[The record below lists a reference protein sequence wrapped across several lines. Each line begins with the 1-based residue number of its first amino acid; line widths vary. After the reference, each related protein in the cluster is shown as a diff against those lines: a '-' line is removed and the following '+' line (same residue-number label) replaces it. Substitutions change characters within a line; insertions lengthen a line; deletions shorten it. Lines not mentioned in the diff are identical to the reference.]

1 MRPGLRRGRGL
12 PQRRGRGQLHPQ
24 GAGAHHL
31 GSRGPDPTP
40 PREGRGQ
47 HDDHRGALG
56 AVRGPAARPTDR
68 SADLGLG
75 GRERGQ
81 ALVRDS
87 VALPPVPDRA
97 ARIELRQGPR
107 RDPEVPAAQPA
118 PLGPEPELFQDR
130 IQWPRGRGDRHPD
143 PVRPLV
149 EPAERRALAGG
160 AAQPGNP
167 LRQPE
172 RPRGVGARRE
182 LGRGERREPDL
193 GRAQAVDGLGHPS
206 LDRPAHRVFQ
216 RRQRRPVE
224 PGHVTGLRQP
234 QTLEP
239 RMQARAQDPLELPDE
254 PFGLDEHVRP
264 CLLEL
269 DERIPRHTGSLGGL
283 EPRGLRTMMP
293 GRRLGPTTRAPRSS
307 RRRWTA
313 MDQYRR
319 YGRWLKRAAW
329 VLAIYL
335 FAAWLFMGLSPSQSL
350 SQPSLVMVQ
359 LRPVMLQ
366 ALILV
371 FFILLQFLARGNDY
385 VIYPNEYDTSFDD
398 VRGQPAAVEATQEVL
413 RVFEGFKDFKQM
425 GGYPPHGI
433 LFEGPPGTGKTLMA
447 KAIAGASG
455 VPFLFA
461 TGSGFANMF
470 MGIGNMKVRK
480 LFKKG
485 RVMSDKYGG
494 SVIFID
500 EIDAVGSRGAVTT
513 DRSGD
518 RATDRIF
525 MGAGTGGGGGMGV
538 INELLVQMDGFTVP
552 RGLWRHIRRL
562 AFRAKPKVPFYN
574 ILVIGATNRASTLD
588 PALVRPGRFDRK
600 IHVGLPDAE
609 GRQDIL
615 QYYLSK
621 VRHEPI
627 DYAKLSR
634 MTVGYSPASLKNIV
648 NEALLFAL
656 QDGRDAL
663 RWDDL
668 WAAKLSEEIGLKQSV
683 KYSQREKAMVA
694 VHEGAHAV
702 ASYALE
708 REELQIQVIT
718 IQKRESALG
727 LVSTQEIEEMFLR
740 TQKQLLARIQV
751 SLAGLVAEEIWYG
764 QTTSGPSS
772 DLVNA
777 TRNAA
782 AYVGVYG
789 MGRSL
794 ISAAASGPGPY
805 GETDPIGVVLS
816 NDERRREIDAILNDC
831 RDSVRNLL
839 LKKRHVVEGVRDALL
854 EREELVGDEIEVLMA
869 ELGEREPIEVPA
881 RLGDGQAIGPGRNG
895 QAGGGN
901 GQAPRR
907 PDAPSPP

>member
-1 MRPGLRRGRGL
+1 M
-12 PQRRGRGQLHPQ
+12 
-24 GAGAHHL
+24 
-31 GSRGPDPTP
+31 DP
-40 PREGRGQ
+40 
-47 HDDHRGALG
+47 
-56 AVRGPAARPTDR
+56 
-68 SADLGLG
+68 
-75 GRERGQ
+75 
-81 ALVRDS
+81 
-87 VALPPVPDRA
+87 
-97 ARIELRQGPR
+97 
-107 RDPEVPAAQPA
+107 
-118 PLGPEPELFQDR
+118 
-130 IQWPRGRGDRHPD
+130 
-143 PVRPLV
+143 
-149 EPAERRALAGG
+149 
-160 AAQPGNP
+160 
-167 LRQPE
+167 
-172 RPRGVGARRE
+172 
-182 LGRGERREPDL
+182 
-193 GRAQAVDGLGHPS
+193 
-206 LDRPAHRVFQ
+206 
-216 RRQRRPVE
+216 
-224 PGHVTGLRQP
+224 
-234 QTLEP
+234 
-239 RMQARAQDPLELPDE
+239 
-254 PFGLDEHVRP
+254 
-264 CLLEL
+264 
-269 DERIPRHTGSLGGL
+269 
-283 EPRGLRTMMP
+283 
-293 GRRLGPTTRAPRSS
+293 
-307 RRRWTA
+307 
-313 MDQYRR
+313 QYRR

-329 VLAIYL
+329 ILAIYL
-335 FAAWLFMGLSPSQSL
+335 FAAWLFMGLSPSQSI
-350 SQPSLVMVQ
+350 SDPELVISQ
-359 LRPVMLQ
+359 LRPFMLQ
-366 ALILV
+366 AMILV
-371 FFILLQFLARGNDY
+371 FFIILQFGAMFWFLSRGNDY

-398 VRGQPAAVEATQEVL
+398 VRGQPAAVESTQEVL

-461 TGSGFANMF
+461 TGSGFAAMF
-470 MGIGNMKVRK
+470 VGIGNLKVRR
-480 LFKKG
+480 LFKKA

-500 EIDAVGSRGAVTT
+500 EIDAVGSRGGVTT

-518 RATDRIF
+518 RSTHRII
-525 MGAGTGGGGGMGV
+525 MGGMGMGGGMGV

-552 RGLWRHIRRL
+552 RGLWRHIRRI

-574 ILVIGATNRASTLD
+574 ILVIGATNRAATLD
-588 PALVRPGRFDRK
+588 AALVRPGRFDRK

-615 QYYLSK
+615 EYYLAK

-627 DYAKLSR
+627 DYPKLSR

-668 WAAKLSEEIGLKQSV
+668 WQAKLSEEIGLKQPV
-683 KYSQREKAMVA
+683 KYSPREKAMVA

-805 GETDPIGVVLS
+805 GEVDPIGTVLS
-816 NDERRREIDAILNDC
+816 DGDRRREVDAILNDC
-831 RDSVRNLL
+831 RDNVRNLL

-881 RLGDGQAIGPGRNG
+881 TTQGDGLAFEPGGNG
-895 QAGGGN
+895 QGGGGN
-901 GQAPRR
+901 GQGQAPPR
-907 PDAPSPP
+907 PDAPPNT

>member
-1 MRPGLRRGRGL
+1 M
-12 PQRRGRGQLHPQ
+12 
-24 GAGAHHL
+24 
-31 GSRGPDPTP
+31 DP
-40 PREGRGQ
+40 
-47 HDDHRGALG
+47 
-56 AVRGPAARPTDR
+56 
-68 SADLGLG
+68 
-75 GRERGQ
+75 
-81 ALVRDS
+81 
-87 VALPPVPDRA
+87 
-97 ARIELRQGPR
+97 
-107 RDPEVPAAQPA
+107 
-118 PLGPEPELFQDR
+118 
-130 IQWPRGRGDRHPD
+130 
-143 PVRPLV
+143 
-149 EPAERRALAGG
+149 
-160 AAQPGNP
+160 
-167 LRQPE
+167 
-172 RPRGVGARRE
+172 
-182 LGRGERREPDL
+182 
-193 GRAQAVDGLGHPS
+193 
-206 LDRPAHRVFQ
+206 
-216 RRQRRPVE
+216 
-224 PGHVTGLRQP
+224 
-234 QTLEP
+234 
-239 RMQARAQDPLELPDE
+239 
-254 PFGLDEHVRP
+254 
-264 CLLEL
+264 
-269 DERIPRHTGSLGGL
+269 
-283 EPRGLRTMMP
+283 
-293 GRRLGPTTRAPRSS
+293 
-307 RRRWTA
+307 
-313 MDQYRR
+313 QYRR

-329 VLAIYL
+329 ILAIYL

-350 SQPSLVMVQ
+350 SDPDLVISQ
-359 LRPVMLQ
+359 LRPFMLQ
-366 ALILV
+366 AMILV
-371 FFILLQFLARGNDY
+371 FFIIIQFGAMFWFLSRGNDY

-398 VRGQPAAVEATQEVL
+398 VRGQPAAVESTQEVL

-461 TGSGFANMF
+461 TGSGFAAMF
-470 MGIGNMKVRK
+470 VGIGNLKVRR
-480 LFKKG
+480 LFKKA

-500 EIDAVGSRGAVTT
+500 EIDAVGSRGGVTT
-513 DRSGD
+513 DRSSD
-518 RATDRIF
+518 PSTHRII
-525 MGAGTGGGGGMGV
+525 MGGMGMGGGMGV

-552 RGLWRHIRRL
+552 RGLWRHIRRI

-574 ILVIGATNRASTLD
+574 ILVIGATNRAATLD
-588 PALVRPGRFDRK
+588 AALVRPGRFDRK

-615 QYYLSK
+615 EYYLAK

-627 DYAKLSR
+627 DYPKLSR

-668 WAAKLSEEIGLKQSV
+668 WQAKLSEEIGLKQPV
-683 KYSQREKAMVA
+683 KYSPREKAMVA

-805 GETDPIGVVLS
+805 GEVDPIGTVLS
-816 NDERRREIDAILNDC
+816 DGDRRREVDAILNDC
-831 RDSVRNLL
+831 RDNVRNLL
-839 LKKRHVVEGVRDALL
+839 LKKRHVVDGVRDALL

-881 RLGDGQAIGPGRNG
+881 TTQGEGLAFEPGGNG
-895 QAGGGN
+895 QGGGGN
-901 GQAPRR
+901 GQGQVPPR
-907 PDAPSPP
+907 PDAPPNT

>member
-1 MRPGLRRGRGL
+1 M
-12 PQRRGRGQLHPQ
+12 
-24 GAGAHHL
+24 
-31 GSRGPDPTP
+31 DP
-40 PREGRGQ
+40 
-47 HDDHRGALG
+47 
-56 AVRGPAARPTDR
+56 
-68 SADLGLG
+68 
-75 GRERGQ
+75 
-81 ALVRDS
+81 
-87 VALPPVPDRA
+87 
-97 ARIELRQGPR
+97 
-107 RDPEVPAAQPA
+107 
-118 PLGPEPELFQDR
+118 
-130 IQWPRGRGDRHPD
+130 
-143 PVRPLV
+143 
-149 EPAERRALAGG
+149 
-160 AAQPGNP
+160 
-167 LRQPE
+167 
-172 RPRGVGARRE
+172 
-182 LGRGERREPDL
+182 
-193 GRAQAVDGLGHPS
+193 
-206 LDRPAHRVFQ
+206 
-216 RRQRRPVE
+216 
-224 PGHVTGLRQP
+224 
-234 QTLEP
+234 
-239 RMQARAQDPLELPDE
+239 
-254 PFGLDEHVRP
+254 
-264 CLLEL
+264 
-269 DERIPRHTGSLGGL
+269 
-283 EPRGLRTMMP
+283 
-293 GRRLGPTTRAPRSS
+293 
-307 RRRWTA
+307 
-313 MDQYRR
+313 QYRR

-329 VLAIYL
+329 ILAIYL

-350 SQPSLVMVQ
+350 SDPDLVISQ
-359 LRPVMLQ
+359 LRPFMLQ
-366 ALILV
+366 AMILV
-371 FFILLQFLARGNDY
+371 FFIIIQFGAMFWFLSRGNDY

-398 VRGQPAAVEATQEVL
+398 VRGQPAAVESTKEVM

-461 TGSGFANMF
+461 TGSGFAAMF
-470 MGIGNMKVRK
+470 IGIGNLKVRR
-480 LFKKG
+480 LFKKA

-500 EIDAVGSRGAVTT
+500 EIDAVGSRGGVTT

-518 RATDRIF
+518 PSTHRII
-525 MGAGTGGGGGMGV
+525 MGGMGMGGGMGV

-552 RGLWRHIRRL
+552 RGLWRHVRRL
-562 AFRAKPKVPFYN
+562 ALRAKPKVPFYN
-574 ILVIGATNRASTLD
+574 ILVIGATNRAATLD
-588 PALVRPGRFDRK
+588 AALVRPGRFDRK

-615 QYYLSK
+615 EYYLAK

-627 DYAKLSR
+627 DYPKLSR

-668 WAAKLSEEIGLKQSV
+668 WQAKLTEEIGLKQSV
-683 KYSQREKAMVA
+683 KYSPREKAMVA

-805 GETDPIGVVLS
+805 GEVDPIGAVLS
-816 NDERRREIDAILNDC
+816 DGDRRREVDAILNDC
-831 RDSVRNLL
+831 RDNVRNLL

-854 EREELVGDEIEVLMA
+854 EREELVGDEIEILMA
-869 ELGEREPIEVPA
+869 ELGEREPIEIPA
-881 RLGDGQAIGPGRNG
+881 ATQGNGPAPGIGGNG
-895 QAGGGN
+895 KVGGGN
-901 GQAPRR
+901 GQGEVPPR
-907 PDAPSPP
+907 PDAPPTT

>member
-1 MRPGLRRGRGL
+1 M
-12 PQRRGRGQLHPQ
+12 
-24 GAGAHHL
+24 
-31 GSRGPDPTP
+31 DP
-40 PREGRGQ
+40 
-47 HDDHRGALG
+47 
-56 AVRGPAARPTDR
+56 
-68 SADLGLG
+68 
-75 GRERGQ
+75 
-81 ALVRDS
+81 
-87 VALPPVPDRA
+87 
-97 ARIELRQGPR
+97 
-107 RDPEVPAAQPA
+107 
-118 PLGPEPELFQDR
+118 
-130 IQWPRGRGDRHPD
+130 
-143 PVRPLV
+143 
-149 EPAERRALAGG
+149 
-160 AAQPGNP
+160 
-167 LRQPE
+167 
-172 RPRGVGARRE
+172 
-182 LGRGERREPDL
+182 
-193 GRAQAVDGLGHPS
+193 
-206 LDRPAHRVFQ
+206 
-216 RRQRRPVE
+216 
-224 PGHVTGLRQP
+224 
-234 QTLEP
+234 
-239 RMQARAQDPLELPDE
+239 
-254 PFGLDEHVRP
+254 
-264 CLLEL
+264 
-269 DERIPRHTGSLGGL
+269 
-283 EPRGLRTMMP
+283 
-293 GRRLGPTTRAPRSS
+293 
-307 RRRWTA
+307 
-313 MDQYRR
+313 QYRR

-329 VLAIYL
+329 ILAIYL
-335 FAAWLFMGLSPSQSL
+335 FAAWLFMGLSPSQSI
-350 SQPSLVMVQ
+350 SDPELVISQ
-359 LRPVMLQ
+359 LRPFMLQ
-366 ALILV
+366 AMILV
-371 FFILLQFLARGNDY
+371 FFIILQFGAMFWFLSRGNDY

-398 VRGQPAAVEATQEVL
+398 VRGQPAAVESTQEVL

-433 LFEGPPGTGKTLMA
+433 LFEGPPGTGRTLMA

-461 TGSGFANMF
+461 TGSGFAAMF
-470 MGIGNMKVRK
+470 VGIGNLKVRR
-480 LFKKG
+480 LFKKA

-500 EIDAVGSRGAVTT
+500 EIDAVGSRGGVTT

-518 RATDRIF
+518 PSTHRII
-525 MGAGTGGGGGMGV
+525 MGGMGMGGGMGV

-552 RGLWRHIRRL
+552 RGLWRHIRRI

-574 ILVIGATNRASTLD
+574 ILVIGATNRAATLD
-588 PALVRPGRFDRK
+588 AALVRPGRFDRK

-615 QYYLSK
+615 EYYLAK

-627 DYAKLSR
+627 DYPKLSR

-668 WAAKLSEEIGLKQSV
+668 WQAKLSEEIGLKQPV
-683 KYSQREKAMVA
+683 KYSPREKAMVA

-805 GETDPIGVVLS
+805 GEVDPIGTVLS
-816 NDERRREIDAILNDC
+816 DGDRRKEVDAILNDC
-831 RDSVRNLL
+831 RDKVRNLL

-869 ELGEREPIEVPA
+869 ELGEREPIDVTA
-881 RLGDGQAIGPGRNG
+881 STQGDGLAFEPGGNG
-895 QAGGGN
+895 QGGGGN
-901 GQAPRR
+901 GQGQVPPR
-907 PDAPSPP
+907 PDAPPNT

>member
-1 MRPGLRRGRGL
+1 
-12 PQRRGRGQLHPQ
+12 
-24 GAGAHHL
+24 
-31 GSRGPDPTP
+31 
-40 PREGRGQ
+40 
-47 HDDHRGALG
+47 
-56 AVRGPAARPTDR
+56 
-68 SADLGLG
+68 
-75 GRERGQ
+75 
-81 ALVRDS
+81 
-87 VALPPVPDRA
+87 
-97 ARIELRQGPR
+97 
-107 RDPEVPAAQPA
+107 
-118 PLGPEPELFQDR
+118 
-130 IQWPRGRGDRHPD
+130 
-143 PVRPLV
+143 
-149 EPAERRALAGG
+149 
-160 AAQPGNP
+160 
-167 LRQPE
+167 
-172 RPRGVGARRE
+172 
-182 LGRGERREPDL
+182 
-193 GRAQAVDGLGHPS
+193 
-206 LDRPAHRVFQ
+206 
-216 RRQRRPVE
+216 
-224 PGHVTGLRQP
+224 
-234 QTLEP
+234 
-239 RMQARAQDPLELPDE
+239 
-254 PFGLDEHVRP
+254 
-264 CLLEL
+264 
-269 DERIPRHTGSLGGL
+269 
-283 EPRGLRTMMP
+283 
-293 GRRLGPTTRAPRSS
+293 
-307 RRRWTA
+307 

-329 VLAIYL
+329 VLAIYV

-350 SQPSLVMVQ
+350 SDPELVMSQ
-359 LRPVMLQ
+359 LRPFMLQ
-366 ALILV
+366 AMILV
-371 FFILLQFLARGNDY
+371 FFIILQFGAMFWFLSRGNDY

-398 VRGQPAAVEATQEVL
+398 VRGQPAAVESTKEVL

-470 MGIGNMKVRK
+470 IGIGNLKVRR
-480 LFKKG
+480 LFKKA

-494 SVIFID
+494 AVIFID
-500 EIDAVGSRGAVTT
+500 EIDAVGSRGAVA
-513 DRSGD
+513 DRSAPVD
-518 RATDRIF
+518 RATDKLI
-525 MGAGTGGGGGMGV
+525 MGAGMGGGAGMGV

-588 PALVRPGRFDRK
+588 PALLRPGRFDRK

-609 GRQDIL
+609 GREDIL
-615 QYYLSK
+615 RYYLAK

-634 MTVGYSPASLKNIV
+634 MTVGYSPAALKNIV

-668 WAAKLSEEIGLKQSV
+668 WSAKLTEEIGLKQPV
-683 KYSQREKAMVA
+683 KYSQREKEMVA
-694 VHEGAHAV
+694 VHESAHAV
-702 ASYALE
+702 VSYNLE
-708 REELQIQVIT
+708 RGELQIQVIT

-794 ISAAASGPGPY
+794 ISAAASSGGVF
-805 GETDPIGVVLS
+805 GDGDPIGNVLS
-816 NDERRREIDAILNDC
+816 DGKRRDEIDEILNDC
-831 RDSVRNLL
+831 RARVRTLL
-839 LKKRHVVEGVRDALL
+839 LQKRHVVEGVRDALL

-869 ELGEREPIEVPA
+869 ELGEREPIELPTGVVV
-881 RLGDGQAIGPGRNG
+881 GNG
-895 QAGGGN
+895 QAGVVGGN
-901 GQAPRR
+901 GQAGE
-907 PDAPSPP
+907 PDVPIPPSPSAPPTNPDDLTDPPT

>member
-1 MRPGLRRGRGL
+1 M
-12 PQRRGRGQLHPQ
+12 
-24 GAGAHHL
+24 
-31 GSRGPDPTP
+31 DP
-40 PREGRGQ
+40 
-47 HDDHRGALG
+47 
-56 AVRGPAARPTDR
+56 
-68 SADLGLG
+68 
-75 GRERGQ
+75 
-81 ALVRDS
+81 
-87 VALPPVPDRA
+87 
-97 ARIELRQGPR
+97 
-107 RDPEVPAAQPA
+107 
-118 PLGPEPELFQDR
+118 
-130 IQWPRGRGDRHPD
+130 
-143 PVRPLV
+143 
-149 EPAERRALAGG
+149 
-160 AAQPGNP
+160 
-167 LRQPE
+167 
-172 RPRGVGARRE
+172 
-182 LGRGERREPDL
+182 
-193 GRAQAVDGLGHPS
+193 
-206 LDRPAHRVFQ
+206 
-216 RRQRRPVE
+216 
-224 PGHVTGLRQP
+224 
-234 QTLEP
+234 
-239 RMQARAQDPLELPDE
+239 
-254 PFGLDEHVRP
+254 
-264 CLLEL
+264 
-269 DERIPRHTGSLGGL
+269 
-283 EPRGLRTMMP
+283 
-293 GRRLGPTTRAPRSS
+293 
-307 RRRWTA
+307 
-313 MDQYRR
+313 QYRR

-329 VLAIYL
+329 ILAIYI
-335 FAAWLFMGLSPSQSL
+335 FAAWLFMGLSPAQSI
-350 SQPSLVMVQ
+350 SDPEAVVSQ
-359 LRPVMLQ
+359 LRPFMLQ
-366 ALILV
+366 AMILV
-371 FFILLQFLARGNDY
+371 FFIILQFGAMFWFLSRGNDY

-398 VRGQPAAVEATQEVL
+398 VRGQPAAVESTKEVL

-470 MGIGNMKVRK
+470 IGIGNLKVRR
-480 LFKKG
+480 LFKKA

-494 SVIFID
+494 AVIFID
-500 EIDAVGSRGAVTT
+500 EIDAVGSRGGVTT
-513 DRSGD
+513 ERSVQ
-518 RATDRIF
+518 RATDRVI
-525 MGAGTGGGGGMGV
+525 MGGMGMGGGMGV

-552 RGLWRHIRRL
+552 RGLWRHVRRL

-574 ILVIGATNRASTLD
+574 ILVIGATNRAASLD

-615 QYYLSK
+615 RYYLAK

-668 WAAKLSEEIGLKQSV
+668 WQAKLSEEIGLKQPV
-683 KYSQREKAMVA
+683 TYSPREKAMVA
-694 VHEGAHAV
+694 VHEAAHAV

-782 AYVGVYG
+782 AYVGVFG

-805 GETDPIGVVLS
+805 GEMDPIGTVLS
-816 NDERRREIDAILNDC
+816 DADRRKEVDAILNDC
-831 RDSVRNLL
+831 RDRVRNLL
-839 LKKRHVVEGVRDALL
+839 LKKRSVVEGVRDALL

-869 ELGEREPIEVPA
+869 QLGEREPIEIPN
-881 RLGDGQAIGPGRNG
+881 GDGERVVIGPVD
-895 QAGGGN
+895 GGVTGAGN
-901 GQAPRR
+901 GGRPAPPR
-907 PDAPSPP
+907 PDAPPA